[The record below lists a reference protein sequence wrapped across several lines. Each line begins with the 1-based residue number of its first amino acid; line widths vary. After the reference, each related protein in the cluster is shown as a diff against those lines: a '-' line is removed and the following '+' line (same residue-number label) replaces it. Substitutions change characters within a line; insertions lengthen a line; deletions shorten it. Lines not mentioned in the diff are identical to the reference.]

1 MAGNCPVSE
10 RSYAEEKDVGNKRKD
25 TPLKEKEIVWK
36 VEKGQLQ
43 QQQVWYKRERCTGRV
58 QKSYNNNEGAE

>member
-25 TPLKEKEIVWK
+25 TPLKEKEIV
-36 VEKGQLQ
+36 
-43 QQQVWYKRERCTGRV
+43 
-58 QKSYNNNEGAE
+58 